1 MTLEHSYDLPS
12 SRLLKIMY
20 WMIGLVIIGT
30 LGYRIVEGWPL
41 ADCFF
46 MTVITISTVGY
57 GETNALTEVGR
68 WFTSGLIFTSLVS
81 MTGWTAILTSFIVE
95 CDLGGH
101 FQRRRTIRMIESMK
115 GHTVVC
121 GSGLMAQAVVERLMR
136 KRSDV
141 VIIDDDSEQL
151 AALKKKFRR
160 LQVIEGSA
168 SNELNLARANVLS
181 AAHVVAATGS
191 EVDNLLIG
199 ITCKDIGDGVS
210 VIAESNNLSIANR
223 MRKSGIDEVIS
234 PSQLGGQRVTDL
246 IHSSS
251 ESVA

>member
-1 MTLEHSYDLPS
+1 MTQNLSYDLPS
-12 SRLLKIMY
+12 NRLLKIMY
-20 WMIGLVIIGT
+20 WMAALVIIGT
-30 LGYRIVEGWPL
+30 IGYRAVEAWPL

-57 GETNALTEVGR
+57 GETNVLTEGGR
-68 WFTSGLIFTSLVS
+68 WFTSGLIFVSLVS

-136 KRSDV
+136 KRADV
-141 VIIDDDSEQL
+141 VVVDADADQL
-151 AALKKKFRR
+151 AAMKKKFRR
-160 LQVIEGSA
+160 LQVIEGSP

-199 ITCKDIGDGVS
+199 ITCKDIGDGVA

-234 PSQLGGQRVTDL
+234 PSQLGGQRVTEL
-246 IHSSS
+246 IL
-251 ESVA
+251 A